1 MLIRCG
7 ALLFQCLCI
16 FAFFSL
22 FSIDSSLTHQ
32 KMHFKNLTELKLQP
46 PNSDSETAQNEKQLQ
61 QSKDQSKHERDF
73 RIELPPMDSFM
84 GQSILLSGYR
94 HHIEVR
100 IDESLLMVAGN
111 EKFRW
116 SHNFSPILHAPLSIT
131 SSKKEPSTDS
141 SPHYINVHATGFGVT
156 KALIGQVWIGSDTD
170 IQKAADR
177 LRLTKFYLPFATLG
191 ILLSLALFLAIDSTM
206 SAESR
211 KYFILTLPHL
221 VYAVICLP
229 EPEFVDSVL
238 WFKLHYISVIA
249 TALFWSHFGI
259 KELGLNNKYLDW
271 SIVIAVLMAIPY
283 LFMNNAID
291 VFSWGLGYHA
301 KSAFLVGLAHYFYVG
316 WMRPEC
322 NSRFKNSVFIV
333 VGGFLAGAG
342 ASDIDGAYKA
352 THEIRDSLVPLVSL
366 VMTFVILTITA
377 VNMRKR
383 RRRLFDHQNNM
394 MALVD
399 RRTTELE
406 EAQSQLLQHQRF
418 KTLNAMGSAI
428 SHEIKNPL
436 AALKNDFKL
445 ISLKQKAKD
454 NPDAYP
460 LERIDRNIHRID
472 NTLTVL
478 TDYSKKQNIKTERQ
492 NISKWLADFL
502 MEENLYYFHPTV
514 NFDVDL
520 ENELITRFDAESLRR
535 AVLNLVDNALNAGA
549 GQQQLQ
555 INLSLNSKNE
565 WIHLT
570 IEDSGPGFEGTDNA
584 GLCEP
589 LVSGSATSLGL
600 GLAIVSDIVKLHD
613 GKLEL
618 YKSASLGGAA
628 VTLSLP
634 VIFL

>member
-1 MLIRCG
+1 MLVRCG

-16 FAFFSL
+16 FGFFIL
-22 FSIDSSLTHQ
+22 FSTDSSLTHQ
-32 KMHFKNLTELKLQP
+32 KVRFENLTELKVQP
-46 PNSDSETAQNEKQLQ
+46 SDSNSETLQ
-61 QSKDQSKHERDF
+61 DGEQPHLSIDQRKHERDF
-73 RIELPPMDSFM
+73 RITLPPVDSFM

-94 HHIEVR
+94 HHVELR
-100 IDESLLMVAGN
+100 IDESLLVVAGN

-116 SHNFSPILHAPLSIT
+116 SHNYSPILQAPLSIT
-131 SSKKEPSTDS
+131 SNEQKPLADS
-141 SPHYINVHATGFGVT
+141 SAHYINIHATGFGIT

-170 IQKAADR
+170 IQRAADR
-177 LRLTKFYLPFATLG
+177 LQLTKIYLPFATLG
-191 ILLSLALFLAIDSTM
+191 ILLALALFLAIDSAM

-229 EPEFVDSVL
+229 EPAFVDSVV
-238 WFKLHYISVIA
+238 WFKLHYVSLVA

-271 SIVIAVLMAIPY
+271 SILITALMAIPY
-283 LFMNNAID
+283 VFMSDEVD
-291 VFSWGLGYHA
+291 VFHWGLNYHA
-301 KSAFLVGLAHYFYVG
+301 KTAFLVGLAHYFYVG
-316 WMRPEC
+316 WMRPES
-322 NSRFKNSVFIV
+322 NSQLKNIVFVV

-342 ASDIDGAYKA
+342 ASDIDGAYNA

-383 RRRLFDHQNNM
+383 RKRLFDHQNNM
-394 MALVD
+394 MTLVEK
-399 RRTTELE
+399 RTTELE

-418 KTLNAMGSAI
+418 KTLNAMGAAI

-436 AALKNDFKL
+436 ASLKNDFKL
-445 ISLKQKAKD
+445 ISLKQKAKQYQD
-454 NPDAYP
+454 NYP

-472 NTLTVL
+472 NTLTAL

-492 NISKWLADFL
+492 NISKWLDDFL
-502 MEENLYYFHPTV
+502 VEESLHSFHPSVKFNV
-514 NFDVDL
+514 NL
-520 ENELITRFDAESLRR
+520 EDELITRFDTESLRR

-549 GQQQLQ
+549 EQQELQ
-555 INLSLNSKNE
+555 INLSLTTENE
-565 WIHLT
+565 WILLT
-570 IEDSGPGFEGTDNA
+570 VEDSGPGFDETDSA
-584 GLCEP
+584 ELCEP
-589 LVSGSATSLGL
+589 LVSGSATGLGL

-618 YKSASLGGAA
+618 SRSTSLGGAA

-634 VIFL
+634 ITSL

>member
-1 MLIRCG
+1 MLTRGG
-7 ALLFQCLCI
+7 ALLVQCLCI

-22 FSIDSSLTHQ
+22 FSTDSSLTHQ
-32 KMHFKNLTELKLQP
+32 KVHFENLTELKALP
-46 PNSDSETAQNEKQLQ
+46 LDSDLEAVQHEAQLQ
-61 QSKDQSKHERDF
+61 LSKDQSQHERDF
-73 RIELPPMDSFM
+73 RIPLPPIDSLL

-94 HHIEVR
+94 HQVELR

-111 EKFRW
+111 KKFRW
-116 SHNFSPILHAPLSIT
+116 SHNFSPILQAPLSIT
-131 SSKKEPSTDS
+131 SSKQKPSTVS
-141 SPHYINVHATGFGVT
+141 APRYINVHATGFGVT

-170 IQKAADR
+170 IQKAANR
-177 LRLTKFYLPFATLG
+177 LRLTKLYLPFATLG
-191 ILLSLALFLAIDSTM
+191 ILISLALFLAIDSTM

-259 KELGLNNKYLDW
+259 KELGLNNKYLNW
-271 SIVIAVLMAIPY
+271 SILLAVLMAIPY
-283 LFMNNAID
+283 LFMDNAID
-291 VFSWGLGYHA
+291 VFGWGLDYHA
-301 KSAFLVGLAHYFYVG
+301 KMAFLVGLAHYFYVG

-383 RRRLFDHQNNM
+383 RKHLFDHQNNM
-394 MALVD
+394 VALVD
-399 RRTTELE
+399 KRTTELE

-436 AALKNDFKL
+436 AALKNDFML

-478 TDYSKKQNIKTERQ
+478 TDYSKKQKIKTERQ
-492 NISKWLADFL
+492 SFSKWLNDFL
-502 MEENLYYFHPTV
+502 MEENLRSFHPSV
-514 NFDVDL
+514 HFEVDI
-520 ENELITRFDAESLRR
+520 EDELITRFDAESLRR

-549 GQQQLQ
+549 EQQVLQ
-555 INLSLNSKNE
+555 IKISLTTKNA
-565 WIHLT
+565 WIHLA
-570 IEDSGPGFEGTDNA
+570 IEDSGPGFDGTDNA
-584 GLCEP
+584 ELCEP
-589 LVSGSATSLGL
+589 LVSGSATGLGL

-618 YKSASLGGAA
+618 SRSTSLGGAA

-634 VIFL
+634 IIAQ

>member
-1 MLIRCG
+1 M
-7 ALLFQCLCI
+7 
-16 FAFFSL
+16 
-22 FSIDSSLTHQ
+22 DSSLTHQ
-32 KMHFKNLTELKLQP
+32 KMHFENLTELEVQP
-46 PNSDSETAQNEKQLQ
+46 LNSDSEAVQDVVQPQL
-61 QSKDQSKHERDF
+61 SEDQRQHERDF
-73 RIELPPMDSFM
+73 RITLPPMDSLM

-94 HHIEVR
+94 HHVELR

-111 EKFRW
+111 TKFRW
-116 SHNFSPILHAPLSIT
+116 SHNYSPILQAPLSIT
-131 SSKKEPSTDS
+131 HSKQKPSTNS
-141 SPHYINVHATGFGVT
+141 TPHSINVHATGFGIT

-170 IQKAADR
+170 IQKAANR
-177 LRLTKFYLPFATLG
+177 LQLTKVYLPFVTLG
-191 ILLSLALFLAIDSTM
+191 ILLALTLFLAIDSAM

-221 VYAVICLP
+221 VYAVISLP
-229 EPEFVDSVL
+229 EPEFIDSVL
-238 WFKLHYISVIA
+238 WFKLHYISVVA

-259 KELGLNNKYLDW
+259 KELGLNSKYLDG

-283 LFMNNAID
+283 FFMNNAID
-291 VFSWGLGYHA
+291 VFNWGLDYHA
-301 KSAFLVGLAHYFYVG
+301 KTAFLVGLAHYFYVG

-342 ASDIDGAYKA
+342 ASDINGAYNA
-352 THEIRDSLVPLVSL
+352 THEIRDGLVPLVSL

-383 RRRLFDHQNNM
+383 RKRLLDHQNNM

-445 ISLKQKAKD
+445 IALKQKAKD
-454 NPDAYP
+454 NPDGYP

-478 TDYSKKQNIKTERQ
+478 TDYSKKQHIKTERQ
-492 NISKWLADFL
+492 SLSKWLDDFL
-502 MEENLYYFHPTV
+502 QEESLQTFHPSV
-514 NFDVDL
+514 KFGIDL
-520 ENELITRFDAESLRR
+520 GGELITRFDAESLRR
-535 AVLNLVDNALNAGA
+535 ALLNLVDNALNAGA
-549 GQQQLQ
+549 EQQELQ
-555 INLSLNSKNE
+555 ISLSLKAHRE

-570 IEDSGPGFEGTDNA
+570 VEDSGPGFDSTDSA
-584 GLCEP
+584 ELCEP
-589 LVSGSATSLGL
+589 LVSGSATGLGL

-618 YKSASLGGAA
+618 THSTKLGGAA
-628 VTLSLP
+628 VILSLP
-634 VIFL
+634 KTTL